1 MRATAGR
8 EEPLFYPEEEVV
20 GETHLHLL
28 IRLGLFTLV
37 RRLLDER
44 GEPSFV
50 GSDAFLYWVPGNAQR
65 CVSPDLYVF
74 PGVDPATPARSWKL
88 WEHERPPS
96 LVLEVVSD
104 DVDKDYVQGPM
115 RYAEIG
121 VDELVIYDP
130 EPERGRDRVRW
141 QVYRRRDGELLL
153 EQQGD
158 GDRVRCESLGCWLRV
173 VPDDAGR
180 PLLRIA
186 LGPEGD
192 DLLPTEAEAVEA
204 RNRALERELAELKR
218 KLRQD

>member
-1 MRATAGR
+1 M
-8 EEPLFYPEEEVV
+8 YPEEEVV

-44 GEPSFV
+44 GERAFV
-50 GSDAFLYWVPGNAQR
+50 GSDQFLYWVPGNPQR

-88 WEHERPPS
+88 WEHDGPPS

-104 DVDKDYVQGPM
+104 DVDKDYVAGPM

-121 VDELVIYDP
+121 VEELVIYDP

-141 QVYRRRDGELLL
+141 QVYRRRDGELVL
-153 EQQGD
+153 EEEGG
-158 GDRVRCESLGCWLRV
+158 GDRVRSEALGCWLRV
-173 VPDDAGR
+173 IPDDAGR
-180 PLLRIA
+180 PLLRIG
-186 LGPEGD
+186 LGAAGD
-192 DLLPTEAEAVEA
+192 ELFPTAEEELEA
-204 RNRALERELAELKR
+204 LKR
-218 KLRQD
+218 KLGRV